1 MTNEQLK
8 QSAKDHAAMELYF
21 CDYQQAIEENQLI
34 SNIERET
41 FWHLAMEIYAEKVG
55 EAQRTE
61 GIREGFEA
69 AREGA
74 GFWEV
79 DFDYDTA
86 DDYLNSKK

>member
-1 MTNEQLK
+1 MTADIYLHEQANFNKWLKELTGNEY
-8 QSAKDHAAMELYF
+8 AHFLYML
-21 CDYQQAIEENQLI
+21 EE
-34 SNIERET
+34 
-41 FWHLAMEIYAEKVG
+41 YASQ
-55 EAQRTE
+55 QRTE

>member
-1 MTNEQLK
+1 MTADIYLHEQANFNKWLKELTGNEY
-8 QSAKDHAAMELYF
+8 AHFLYML
-21 CDYQQAIEENQLI
+21 EE
-34 SNIERET
+34 
-41 FWHLAMEIYAEKVG
+41 YASQ
-55 EAQRTE
+55 QRTE
-61 GIREGFEA
+61 GIREGFDA